1 MSLSKSTSHLEFDR
15 VLQTPAYFMKGASA
29 ATLNEW
35 DTETPETVR
44 PRSALIKRPA
54 SHPQLVP
61 DTSVRAVEESLFRRT
76 LHDYLCQSNPGAF
89 RKSLLPES
97 PSEYYLQKHL
107 VRDLLCDIHKNR
119 APHDIANPKRGHE
132 PVKNFKKK
140 PVPVELQTKIEDF
153 LQPGDPTRRRQ
164 TGYSPGH
171 IRSVLHLDTFGP
183 NQAKAV
189 DTQRKQGLLP
199 ISPNS
204 ADKNIS
210 EDGSSHAGSRRGSQN
225 WSRTSSRPA
234 SPSGL
239 GLESINESKA
249 DSLPSVQFAADHVH
263 HTENR
268 RQSGLLSLG
277 VPAAEVDREALAMLD
292 KEMFHSTPKAKA
304 IQYDH
309 KLKEKLKHKTD
320 RKVYEKRL
328 EKERKDRQQDR
339 DYFQLSVRKFEK
351 DVIPQLD
358 TTRNVIY

>member
-263 HTENR
+263 HTR
-268 RQSGLLSLG
+268 AGASLVFCPSASPRQRSTERLW
-277 VPAAEVDREALAMLD
+277 RCWT
-292 KEMFHSTPKAKA
+292 KRCSTPRRRRRPSNTTTSSRKNLSIKQTGRCMRNGWKKSGKTASKIA
-304 IQYDH
+304 IISSSVFAN
-309 KLKEKLKHKTD
+309 LKKTSFHNWI
-320 RKVYEKRL
+320 RL
-328 EKERKDRQQDR
+328 EM
-339 DYFQLSVRKFEK
+339 
-351 DVIPQLD
+351 
-358 TTRNVIY
+358 